1 MQTRPGWT
9 TAKYCCESVS
19 LTRHDAST
27 RCQYKGVERYLP
39 REFHHSILFAPRLSP
54 LDQCTVRANVVEGP
68 ERSYLAKLHPWAA
81 KLNTRRL
88 AGITLAQVLG
98 GETCSPI
105 SFEDFEF
112 YLAFREHSL
121 ANLQFVVWYQDY
133 RQRFF
138 KLKNNQAP
146 TYQNESIISF
156 SSLIS
161 NISHSKHDMHSG
173 SYIPIS
179 SSPSKDADKPL
190 PALPPVYLP
199 PVLSPI
205 GNDQALRDECMN
217 VISTFL
223 LPGAPKAL
231 LLDAGLR
238 DELIRKLA
246 TNCDPDVFKPAYEVV
261 YLYLDRTAFPRFLAY
276 ATPNINLPKQVFF
289 YILGVLCIVAGI
301 IIAITVIS
309 LVPVPPRNNRAWRLL
324 AAFPFAAG
332 ISTICAAW
340 HGICCLVWFRR
351 SVQLHSWE
359 LQAASP
365 RSFAYVC
372 SLRGAPADMTRCV
385 GLVCNSTDGTYRRGS
400 FPVCIFQTEGPQ
412 METKLRANTT
422 ITFGVTRPP
431 VFGPEKVVED
441 TRILAVHHQVMQNC
455 VIVGLCAFLMFSA
468 VILPIPGR
476 S

>member
-1 MQTRPGWT
+1 MHRTSKRG
-9 TAKYCCESVS
+9 
-19 LTRHDAST
+19 
-27 RCQYKGVERYLP
+27 
-39 REFHHSILFAPRLSP
+39 RE
-54 LDQCTVRANVVEGP
+54 P

-81 KLNTRRL
+81 KLNSRRL

-105 SFEDFEF
+105 SFEDFEL

-121 ANLQFVVWYQDY
+121 ANLQFAVWYQDY
-133 RQRFF
+133 QQRFF
-138 KLKNNQAP
+138 ELKNKQSP
-146 TYQNESIISF
+146 THRNESIISF
-156 SSLIS
+156 SSLAS
-161 NISHSKHDMHSG
+161 NISHSKHDIHAG
-173 SYIPIS
+173 PYIPIS
-179 SSPSKDADKPL
+179 SSPSKDVDKPL
-190 PALPPVYLP
+190 PAIPPVYLP

-205 GNDQALRDECMN
+205 GNDRALRDECMN

-261 YLYLDRTAFPRFLAY
+261 YFYLDRIALPRFLAY
-276 ATPNINLPKQVFF
+276 STPNINLPKQIVF
-289 YILGVLCIVAGI
+289 YVMGVLNIIAAI
-301 IIAITVIS
+301 IIAITLIL
-309 LVPVPPRNNRAWRLL
+309 LVPVPPHNNRAWRLL

-332 ISTICAAW
+332 TSTIWAAW
-340 HGICCLVWFRR
+340 HGFCSQLWYRR

-365 RSFAYVC
+365 RSFAYVN
-372 SLRGAPADMTRCV
+372 SLRGAPADTRCV

-400 FPVCIFQTEGPQ
+400 FPVCIFRSEEPPPI
-412 METKLRANTT
+412 ETKLSNTT
-422 ITFGVTRPP
+422 ITFGITRPP

-441 TRILAVHHQVMQNC
+441 TRILAVHHQMMQNC
-455 VIVGLCAFLMFSA
+455 VIVGLCAFLVSSA

-476 S
+476 SH

>member
-1 MQTRPGWT
+1 MHRTCKR
-9 TAKYCCESVS
+9 S
-19 LTRHDAST
+19 RD
-27 RCQYKGVERYLP
+27 
-39 REFHHSILFAPRLSP
+39 
-54 LDQCTVRANVVEGP
+54 P
-68 ERSYLAKLHPWAA
+68 EWSYLAKLHPWAA

-138 KLKNNQAP
+138 KLNSKQIA
-146 TYQNESIISF
+146 THRDESIISF
-156 SSLIS
+156 SSLTS
-161 NISHSKHDMHSG
+161 NISHSKHDIHSG
-173 SYIPIS
+173 PYIPVS
-179 SSPSKDADKPL
+179 SSLSKDVDKPL

-199 PVLSPI
+199 PVFSPV
-205 GNDQALRDECMN
+205 GNDRALRDECMS

-231 LLDAGLR
+231 LLDAELR
-238 DELIRKLA
+238 DELVRKLA

-261 YLYLDRTAFPRFLAY
+261 YFYLDRIALPRFLAY
-276 ATPNINLPKQVFF
+276 STPNINLPRQVFF
-289 YILGVLCIVAGI
+289 YVMGVLHIVAAI
-301 IIAITVIS
+301 IIAIALIL

-324 AAFPFAAG
+324 AAFPFAIGA
-332 ISTICAAW
+332 STICAAW
-340 HGICCLVWFRR
+340 HGFCSQVWYRR

-359 LQAASP
+359 LQAASA
-365 RSFAYVC
+365 RSFAYVN
-372 SLRGAPADMTRCV
+372 SLRGAPADIRRCV

-400 FPVCIFQTEGPQ
+400 FPVCIFRSEEPPI
-412 METKLRANTT
+412 ETKLRGDTP
-422 ITFGVTRPP
+422 ITFGITRPP

-441 TRILAVHHQVMQNC
+441 TRILAVHQQVMQNC
-455 VIVGLCAFLMFSA
+455 VIVGLCALLMFSA
-468 VILPIPGR
+468 IILPIPGR
-476 S
+476 SQ

>member
-1 MQTRPGWT
+1 MHRTSKR
-9 TAKYCCESVS
+9 S
-19 LTRHDAST
+19 
-27 RCQYKGVERYLP
+27 
-39 REFHHSILFAPRLSP
+39 REPA
-54 LDQCTVRANVVEGP
+54 
-68 ERSYLAKLHPWAA
+68 RSYLAKLHPWAA

-133 RQRFF
+133 RQRFL
-138 KLKNNQAP
+138 KLKNNQSP
-146 TYQNESIISF
+146 TYRNESIISF

-161 NISHSKHDMHSG
+161 NISHSKNDMHAET
-173 SYIPIS
+173 YIPIS
-179 SSPSKDADKPL
+179 SSPSKDLDKSL
-190 PALPPVYLP
+190 PAPPPVYLP
-199 PVLSPI
+199 RVLSPI
-205 GNDQALRDECMN
+205 GNDSDQALRDECMN
-217 VISTFL
+217 VVSTFL

-238 DELIRKLA
+238 DELIKNLA

-261 YLYLDRTAFPRFLAY
+261 YFYLDRTALPQFLAY
-276 ATPNINLPKQVFF
+276 ATPNINLPKQIFF
-289 YILGVLCIVAGI
+289 YVLGVLYIVAGI

-309 LVPVPPRNNRAWRLL
+309 LVPVPPHNNRAWRLL

-332 ISTICAAW
+332 TATICAAW
-340 HGICCLVWFRR
+340 HGFCSRIWRRR

-365 RSFAYVC
+365 RSFAYVN
-372 SLRGAPADMTRCV
+372 SLRGAPADTTRCV

-400 FPVCIFQTEGPQ
+400 FPVCIFRSEEPQ
-412 METKLRANTT
+412 IETKLRGSTT
-422 ITFGVTRPP
+422 ITFEVTRPP

-441 TRILAVHHQVMQNC
+441 TRILAVHQQMMQNC
-455 VIVGLCAFLMFSA
+455 VIVALCAFLMFSA

>member
-1 MQTRPGWT
+1 MHRTS
-9 TAKYCCESVS
+9 KHS
-19 LTRHDAST
+19 
-27 RCQYKGVERYLP
+27 
-39 REFHHSILFAPRLSP
+39 RE
-54 LDQCTVRANVVEGP
+54 P

-121 ANLQFVVWYQDY
+121 ANLQFVVWYRDY
-133 RQRFF
+133 RQRFL
-138 KLKNNQAP
+138 KLKNNQSP
-146 TYQNESIISF
+146 T
-156 SSLIS
+156 
-161 NISHSKHDMHSG
+161 HSKNDMHAG
-173 SYIPIS
+173 PYIPIS
-179 SSPSKDADKPL
+179 SSPSKDIDKPL
-190 PALPPVYLP
+190 PAPPPVYLP

-217 VISTFL
+217 VVSTFL

-238 DELIRKLA
+238 DELIKKLA

-261 YLYLDRTAFPRFLAY
+261 YFYLDRTALPQFLAY

-289 YILGVLCIVAGI
+289 YVLGVLYIVAGI
-301 IIAITVIS
+301 IIDVTVIS
-309 LVPVPPRNNRAWRLL
+309 LIPVPPRNNRAWRLL

-332 ISTICAAW
+332 ITTICAAW
-340 HGICCLVWFRR
+340 HGFCSQVWCRR

-365 RSFAYVC
+365 KSFAYVN
-372 SLRGAPADMTRCV
+372 SLRGAPAVTTRCM

-400 FPVCIFQTEGPQ
+400 FPVCIFRSEEPQ
-412 METKLRANTT
+412 IETKLRGDTT
-422 ITFGVTRPP
+422 ITFGITRPP

-455 VIVGLCAFLMFSA
+455 VIVGLCAFLVCSFTPSTANAYM
-468 VILPIPGR
+468 V
-476 S
+476 